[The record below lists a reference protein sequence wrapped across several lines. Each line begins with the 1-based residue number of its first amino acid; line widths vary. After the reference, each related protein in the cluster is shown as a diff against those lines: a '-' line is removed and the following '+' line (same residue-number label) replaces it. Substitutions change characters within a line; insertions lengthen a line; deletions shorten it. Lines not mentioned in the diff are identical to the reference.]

1 MHKHDNNDDVPITP
15 DADQEKPVEM
25 VRINPLI
32 ILLVAFV
39 LISIMIIWGNYKWA
53 VTH

>member
-1 MHKHDNNDDVPITP
+1 MHKHSETDDVPITP

-32 ILLVAFV
+32 ILVVAFAFI
-39 LISIMIIWGNYKWA
+39 ISLIIWGNYSWA
-53 VTH
+53 LTH